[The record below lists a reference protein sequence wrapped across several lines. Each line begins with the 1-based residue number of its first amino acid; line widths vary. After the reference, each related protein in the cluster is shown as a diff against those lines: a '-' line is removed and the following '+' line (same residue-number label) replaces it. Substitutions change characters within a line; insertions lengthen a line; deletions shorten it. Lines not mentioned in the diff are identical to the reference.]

1 MVCSSTHISL
11 LGLGAELSSIRAR
24 DEMGWHGPGEGAWGT
39 NPEMG
44 AVLQTGGLLTG
55 SGQCGLLNSYVYC
68 FYLTSLMVFFN

>member
-1 MVCSSTHISL
+1 MKL
-11 LGLGAELSSIRAR
+11 DGMGLEK
-24 DEMGWHGPGEGAWGT
+24 DHGGQ